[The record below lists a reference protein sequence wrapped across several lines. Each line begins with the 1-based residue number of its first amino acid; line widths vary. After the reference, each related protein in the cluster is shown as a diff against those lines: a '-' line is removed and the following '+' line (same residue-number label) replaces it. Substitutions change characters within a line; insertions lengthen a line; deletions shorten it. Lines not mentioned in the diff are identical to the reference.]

1 MNKQFLIENI
11 FKHSFI
17 CDYIKKFILERKELK
32 KSVPVIC
39 DNFVKEFFGFITRSH
54 AITDDN
60 LKEFNKSFLPEY
72 MLDFKNVVKTY
83 FIPGKP
89 TSSKR
94 KLAEAQGTSNDSS
107 KLDNT
112 DYSIDATGAIK
123 AVIRNENDDVVA
135 SSSQTA
141 VNDDNIESSL
151 VSYPATKLAVENN
164 DKNNDPVSG
173 DNPLSEE
180 QEASISNIV
189 SSTSIETNIEK
200 DNENISKNESS
211 QANRSEV
218 KSADDLDQINKK
230 DISTMS
236 GEKTC
241 SGEQAE
247 NKPDIAD
254 SALNINIV

>member
-1 MNKQFLIENI
+1 LNKQFLIENI

-94 KLAEAQGTSNDSS
+94 KLAEAQGTSND
-107 KLDNT
+107 
-112 DYSIDATGAIK
+112 YSIDATGAIK
-123 AVIRNENDDVVA
+123 DVIRNKHDDVVA
-135 SSSQTA
+135 SSSQTT

-151 VSYPATKLAVENN
+151 VSYPATKMAVENN